1 MQVKKKRI
9 ILVICSSALLVAI
22 VCVLFFLPRCCKRGE
37 DMSVPQ
43 LDTAVL
49 YEDSSECSEYSEDAE
64 SVDTSTDENR
74 VSAKKWRELDEFEDE
89 ILLDQKCCEMRYE
102 KIYSEEDVEGEW
114 ARGTRHVRYMA
125 GGTGLKWDTGDDVQ
139 AIEGQPFTWTIEDN
153 RLEALYPMATMGG
166 VVSVR
171 RQVVYIDY
179 SVMKLQDDYGGVFE
193 YSRVEQ
199 TLQRNDN

>member
-1 MQVKKKRI
+1 
-9 ILVICSSALLVAI
+9 
-22 VCVLFFLPRCCKRGE
+22 
-37 DMSVPQ
+37 MSVPQ

-64 SVDTSTDENR
+64 SIDTSKEENR
-74 VSAKKWRELDEFEDE
+74 ESAKKYYKLEDE
-89 ILLDQKCCEMRYE
+89 VILSQRCCEMRYE
-102 KIYSEEDVEGEW
+102 EIYSEEDVEGEW

-125 GGTGLKWDTGDDVQ
+125 DGTGLKWDTGDDVQ

-171 RQVVYIDY
+171 RQVVYIDN
-179 SVMKLQDDYGGVFE
+179 SVMKLQDDYGGVYE